1 MSQDVQFIAD
11 TVATIVSKVESPETL
26 NKILGSANQYA
37 QLRKF
42 NPDKTYWTDEQLD
55 LYFAYIEK
63 LADMPTVVTQES
75 FDSMSIEEKLESVG
89 IEIESTEPG
98 VQPVGDVLGG
108 VVKKMEQQ
116 NKYRDDLKCPF
127 CGQMVY
133 DNRNSKRSEKSPDF
147 TCSTNDPVIC
157 GGHSGKWRKSWWI
170 DNADIP
176 KEWNLDGE
184 AKPEVAQS
192 DANDGVVPF

>member
-1 MSQDVQFIAD
+1 MSQDVQFIAE
-11 TVATIVSKVESPETL
+11 TVQGIVANVESQETL

-37 QLRKF
+37 QLKKF
-42 NPDKTYWTDEQLD
+42 NADKTRWTDEQLD
-55 LYFAYIEK
+55 SYFQYLEK
-63 LADMPTVVTQES
+63 MVDMPTVVTQES
-75 FDSMSIEEKLESVG
+75 FDSMSIEEKVQAVG
-89 IEIESTEPG
+89 IELEGTDNGAVLEGVLNKMTE
-98 VQPVGDVLGG
+98 
-108 VVKKMEQQ
+108 Q

-157 GGHSGKWRKSWWI
+157 GGHSGKWRKSWWL
-170 DNADIP
+170 DNSDLP

-184 AKPEVAQS
+184 VKPAPPSAGEDLA
-192 DANDGVVPF
+192 PF

>member
-1 MSQDVQFIAD
+1 MSQDVQFIAE
-11 TVATIVSKVESPETL
+11 TVQGIVANVESQETL

-37 QLRKF
+37 QLKKF
-42 NPDKTYWTDEQLD
+42 NADKTRWTDEQLNS
-55 LYFAYIEK
+55 YFQYLEK
-63 LADMPTVVTQES
+63 MVDMPTIVTQES
-75 FDSMSIEEKLESVG
+75 FDSMSIEEKVQAVG
-89 IEIESTEPG
+89 IELEGTDNGAVLEGVLNKMTE
-98 VQPVGDVLGG
+98 
-108 VVKKMEQQ
+108 Q

-157 GGHSGKWRKSWWI
+157 GGHSGKWRKSWWL
-170 DNADIP
+170 DNSDLP

-184 AKPEVAQS
+184 VKTAQPS
-192 DANDGVVPF
+192 AGEDLPPAF

>member
-1 MSQDVQFIAD
+1 MSQDVQFIAE
-11 TVATIVSKVESPETL
+11 TVQGIVANVESQETL

-37 QLRKF
+37 QLKKF
-42 NPDKTYWTDEQLD
+42 NADKTRWTDEQLNS
-55 LYFAYIEK
+55 YFQYLEK
-63 LADMPTVVTQES
+63 MVDMPTVVTQES
-75 FDSMSIEEKLESVG
+75 FDSMSIEEKVQAVG
-89 IEIESTEPG
+89 IELEGTDNGAVLEGVLNKMTE
-98 VQPVGDVLGG
+98 
-108 VVKKMEQQ
+108 Q

-157 GGHSGKWRKSWWI
+157 GGHSGKWRKSWWL
-170 DNADIP
+170 DNSDLP

-184 AKPEVAQS
+184 VKTAQPS
-192 DANDGVVPF
+192 AGKDLPPAF

>member
-1 MSQDVQFIAD
+1 MSQDVQFIAE
-11 TVATIVSKVESPETL
+11 TVQGIVANVESQETL

-37 QLRKF
+37 QLKKF
-42 NPDKTYWTDEQLD
+42 NADKTRWTDEQLNS
-55 LYFAYIEK
+55 YFQYLEK
-63 LADMPTVVTQES
+63 MVDMPTVVTQES
-75 FDSMSIEEKLESVG
+75 FDSMSIEEKVQAVG
-89 IEIESTEPG
+89 IELEGTDNGAVLEGVLNKMTE
-98 VQPVGDVLGG
+98 
-108 VVKKMEQQ
+108 Q

-157 GGHSGKWRKSWWI
+157 GGHSGKWRKSWWL
-170 DNADIP
+170 DNSDLP

-184 AKPEVAQS
+184 VKTAPNNAGEDLPPA
-192 DANDGVVPF
+192 F

>member
-11 TVATIVSKVESPETL
+11 TVATIVSRVESPETL

-98 VQPVGDVLGG
+98 VQPVGNVLGG

>member
-1 MSQDVQFIAD
+1 MSQDVQFIAE
-11 TVATIVSKVESPETL
+11 TVQGIVANVESQETL

-37 QLRKF
+37 QLKKF
-42 NPDKTYWTDEQLD
+42 NADKTRWTDEQLNS
-55 LYFAYIEK
+55 YFQYLEK
-63 LADMPTVVTQES
+63 MVDMPTVVTQES
-75 FDSMSIEEKLESVG
+75 FDSMSIEEKVQAVG
-89 IEIESTEPG
+89 IELEGTDNGAVLEGVLNKMTE
-98 VQPVGDVLGG
+98 
-108 VVKKMEQQ
+108 Q

-157 GGHSGKWRKSWWI
+157 GGHSGKWRKSWWL
-170 DNADIP
+170 DNSDLP

-184 AKPEVAQS
+184 VKTAQPS
-192 DANDGVVPF
+192 AGDDLPPAF

>member
-11 TVATIVSKVESPETL
+11 TVATIVSRVESPETL

-42 NPDKTYWTDEQLD
+42 NPDKTYWTDEQLN

-98 VQPVGDVLGG
+98 VQPVGNVLGG

>member
-1 MSQDVQFIAD
+1 MSQDVQFIAE
-11 TVATIVSKVESPETL
+11 TVQGIVANVESQETL

-37 QLRKF
+37 QLKKF
-42 NPDKTYWTDEQLD
+42 DADKTRWTDEQLD
-55 LYFAYIEK
+55 SYFQYLEK
-63 LADMPTVVTQES
+63 MVDMPTVVTQES
-75 FDSMSIEEKLESVG
+75 FDSMSIEEKVQAVG
-89 IEIESTEPG
+89 IELEGTDNGAVLEGVLNKMTE
-98 VQPVGDVLGG
+98 
-108 VVKKMEQQ
+108 Q

-157 GGHSGKWRKSWWI
+157 GGHSGKWRKSWWL
-170 DNADIP
+170 DNSDLP

-184 AKPEVAQS
+184 VKTAPNNAGEDLPPA
-192 DANDGVVPF
+192 F

>member
-1 MSQDVQFIAD
+1 MSQDVQFIAE
-11 TVATIVSKVESPETL
+11 TVQGMTANVESPETL

-37 QLRKF
+37 QLKKL
-42 NPDKTYWTDEQLD
+42 PADKTTWTDEQLD
-55 LYFAYIEK
+55 MYFNYIEK
-63 LADMPTVVTQES
+63 LVDMPTVVTQES
-75 FDSMSIEEKLESVG
+75 FDTMSIEEKLNAVG
-89 IEIESTEPG
+89 LEVNDSTEPG
-98 VQPVGDVLGG
+98 VQAAGDMLGG

-157 GGHSGKWRKSWWI
+157 GGHSGKWRKSWWL
-170 DNADIP
+170 DNSDLP

-184 AKPEVAQS
+184 SSTA
-192 DANDGVVPF
+192 

>member
-1 MSQDVQFIAD
+1 MSQDVQFIAE
-11 TVATIVSKVESPETL
+11 TVQGIVANVESQETL

-37 QLRKF
+37 QLKKF
-42 NPDKTYWTDEQLD
+42 NADKTRWTDEQLD
-55 LYFAYIEK
+55 SYFQYLEK
-63 LADMPTVVTQES
+63 MVDMPTVVTQES
-75 FDSMSIEEKLESVG
+75 FDSMSIEEKVQAVG
-89 IEIESTEPG
+89 IELEGTDNGAVLEGVLNKMTE
-98 VQPVGDVLGG
+98 
-108 VVKKMEQQ
+108 Q

-157 GGHSGKWRKSWWI
+157 GGHSGKWRKSWWL
-170 DNADIP
+170 DNSDLP

-184 AKPEVAQS
+184 VKTAQPS
-192 DANDGVVPF
+192 AGDDLPPAF

>member
-1 MSQDVQFIAD
+1 MSQDVQFIAE
-11 TVATIVSKVESPETL
+11 TVQGIVANVESQETL

-37 QLRKF
+37 QLKKF
-42 NPDKTYWTDEQLD
+42 NADKTRWTDEQLNS
-55 LYFAYIEK
+55 YFQYLEK
-63 LADMPTVVTQES
+63 MVDMPTVVTQES
-75 FDSMSIEEKLESVG
+75 FDSMSIEEKVQAVG
-89 IEIESTEPG
+89 IELEGTDNGAVLEGVLNKMTE
-98 VQPVGDVLGG
+98 
-108 VVKKMEQQ
+108 Q

-157 GGHSGKWRKSWWI
+157 GGHSGKWRKSWWL
-170 DNADIP
+170 DNSDLP

-184 AKPEVAQS
+184 VKTAQPS
-192 DANDGVVPF
+192 AGEDLPPAF

>member
-1 MSQDVQFIAD
+1 MSQDVQFIAE
-11 TVATIVSKVESPETL
+11 TVQGMTANVESPETL

-37 QLRKF
+37 QLKKL
-42 NPDKTYWTDEQLD
+42 PADKTTWTDEQLD
-55 LYFAYIEK
+55 MYFNYIEK
-63 LADMPTVVTQES
+63 LVDMPTVVTQES
-75 FDSMSIEEKLESVG
+75 FDSMSIEEKLDAVG
-89 IEIESTEPG
+89 LEVNDSTEPG
-98 VQPVGDVLGG
+98 VQPAGDMLGG

-157 GGHSGKWRKSWWI
+157 GGHSGKWRKSWWL
-170 DNADIP
+170 DNSDLP

-184 AKPEVAQS
+184 SSTA
-192 DANDGVVPF
+192 

>member
-1 MSQDVQFIAD
+1 MSQDVQFIAE
-11 TVATIVSKVESPETL
+11 TVQGIVANVESQETL

-37 QLRKF
+37 QLKKF
-42 NPDKTYWTDEQLD
+42 NADKTRWTDEQLD
-55 LYFAYIEK
+55 SYFQYLEK
-63 LADMPTVVTQES
+63 MVDMPTVVTQES
-75 FDSMSIEEKLESVG
+75 FDSMSIEEKVQAVG
-89 IEIESTEPG
+89 IELEGTDNGAVLEG
-98 VQPVGDVLGG
+98 VIN
-108 VVKKMEQQ
+108 KMAEQ

-157 GGHSGKWRKSWWI
+157 GGHSGKWRKSWWL
-170 DNADIP
+170 DNSDLP

-184 AKPEVAQS
+184 VKTAQPS
-192 DANDGVVPF
+192 AGEDLPPAF

>member
-1 MSQDVQFIAD
+1 MSQDVQFIAE
-11 TVATIVSKVESPETL
+11 TVQGIVANVESQETL

-37 QLRKF
+37 QLKKF
-42 NPDKTYWTDEQLD
+42 NADKTRWTDEQLNS
-55 LYFAYIEK
+55 YFQYLEK
-63 LADMPTVVTQES
+63 MVDMPTVVTQES
-75 FDSMSIEEKLESVG
+75 FDSMSIEEKVQAVG
-89 IEIESTEPG
+89 IELEGTDNGAVLEGVLNKMTE
-98 VQPVGDVLGG
+98 
-108 VVKKMEQQ
+108 Q

-157 GGHSGKWRKSWWI
+157 GGHSGKWRKSWWL
-170 DNADIP
+170 DNSDLP

-184 AKPEVAQS
+184 SSTA
-192 DANDGVVPF
+192 

>member
-1 MSQDVQFIAD
+1 MSQDVQFIAE
-11 TVATIVSKVESPETL
+11 TVQGIVANVESQETL

-37 QLRKF
+37 QLKKF
-42 NPDKTYWTDEQLD
+42 DADKTRWTDEQLD
-55 LYFAYIEK
+55 SYFQYLEK
-63 LADMPTVVTQES
+63 MVDMPTVVTQES
-75 FDSMSIEEKLESVG
+75 FDSMSIEEKVQAVG
-89 IEIESTEPG
+89 IELEGTDNGAVLEGVLNKMTE
-98 VQPVGDVLGG
+98 
-108 VVKKMEQQ
+108 Q

-157 GGHSGKWRKSWWI
+157 GGHSGKWRKSWWL
-170 DNADIP
+170 DNSDLP

-184 AKPEVAQS
+184 VKPAPPSAGEDLA
-192 DANDGVVPF
+192 PF